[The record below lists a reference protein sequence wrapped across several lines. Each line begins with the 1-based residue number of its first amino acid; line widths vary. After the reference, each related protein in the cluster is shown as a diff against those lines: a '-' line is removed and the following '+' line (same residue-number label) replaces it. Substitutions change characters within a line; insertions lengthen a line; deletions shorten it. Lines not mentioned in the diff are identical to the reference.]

1 MEKQTLERIAQGKGS
16 IKAYVCTCGYITA
29 YQSNENSVNAAFAQ
43 HLLQEHPGNYN

>member
-16 IKAYVCTCGYITA
+16 VTAYVCTCGYITA